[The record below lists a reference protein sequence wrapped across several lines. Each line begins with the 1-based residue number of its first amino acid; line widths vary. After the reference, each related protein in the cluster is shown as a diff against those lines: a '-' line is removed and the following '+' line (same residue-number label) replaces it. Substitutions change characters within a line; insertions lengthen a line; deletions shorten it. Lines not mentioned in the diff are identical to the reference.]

1 MVVSDQH
8 PAVSAEDR
16 RGVLE
21 RAADLLEGR
30 YVLTEVGRSLAQQL
44 RRDAA
49 ADRWQALADPGEF
62 AAAITEELRAV
73 SDDGHLAMTYSAAE
87 LPAVEITAGDA
98 YSEEEAE
105 RYYGSR
111 VNHGFEKFELLPDN
125 IGYLS
130 LRVFAPSAMAGDV
143 AAAAMTLLAQ
153 ADAMIIDLRR
163 NGGGHSDMVALLAA
177 YLFDHSE
184 PLSSTYHRPEDR
196 LSTSN
201 TPAWVPGR
209 RYGATKPVY
218 LLISPKTFS
227 AAEHFAYD
235 LQALGRAVV
244 VGERSGGGAHPFEYR
259 RLHPHFVLCL
269 AESRSINPI
278 TNGNWQGV
286 GVVPDVAVPAD
297 QALDAALELA
307 RGTARSGCR

>member
-1 MVVSDQH
+1 MVFSEQH
-8 PAVSAEDR
+8 PKVGAEDR
-16 RGVLE
+16 REVLE

-30 YVLTEVGRSLAQQL
+30 YVLVEVGRSLARQL
-44 RRDAA
+44 RLDAA
-49 ADRWQALADPGEF
+49 ADRWQAVADPGEF
-62 AAAITEELRAV
+62 AAALTEHLRV
-73 SDDGHLAMTYSAAE
+73 SSGDGHLAVSYSAAA
-87 LPAVEITAGDA
+87 LPAVEITANDA
-98 YSEEEAE
+98 YSEQEAE
-105 RYYGSR
+105 RYYGKQ
-111 VNHGFEKFELLPDN
+111 VNHGFEKFELLADN

-130 LRVFAPSAMAGDV
+130 LRVFAPSAMAGDL

-177 YLFDHSE
+177 YLFDRSQ
-184 PLSSTYHRPEDR
+184 PLSSTYYRPEDR
-196 LSTSN
+196 LTTSN

-235 LQALGRAVV
+235 LQAVGRAVV
-244 VGERSGGGAHPFEYR
+244 VGEPSGGGAHPFEYR

-269 AESRSINPI
+269 AESRSIHPI
-278 TNGNWQGV
+278 TNGNWQGT
-286 GVVPDVAVPAD
+286 GVIPDIAVPAD
-297 QALDAALELA
+297 RALDAALDLI
-307 RGTARSGCR
+307 RSR

>member
-8 PAVSAEDR
+8 PTVSAEDR

-49 ADRWQALADPGEF
+49 ADRWQALTDASEF
-62 AAAITEELRAV
+62 AAALTEELRAV
-73 SDDGHLAMTYSAAE
+73 SDDGHLAVTYSAAE

-105 RYYGSR
+105 RYYGRR

-177 YLFDHSE
+177 YLLDRSE

-196 LSTSN
+196 LTTSN

>member
-1 MVVSDQH
+1 MNTEDQR
-8 PAVSAEDR
+8 AV
-16 RGVLE
+16 LN
-21 RAADLLEGR
+21 RAADLLETR
-30 YVLTEVGRSLAQQL
+30 YVLPDVGHSLARQL
-44 RRDAA
+44 RHDATT
-49 ADRWQALADPGEF
+49 DRWQALTNPGEF
-62 AAAITEELRAV
+62 AAALTEHLQTA
-73 SDDGHLAMTYSAAE
+73 SDDGHLAVTYSATA
-87 LPAVEITAGDA
+87 LPEVEITSGDA
-98 YSEEEAE
+98 YSEQEAE
-105 RYYGSR
+105 RYYGR
-111 VNHGFEKFELLPDN
+111 QVNHGFEKFELLPDN

-130 LRVFAPSAMAGDV
+130 LRVFAPTAMAGDV
-143 AAAAMTLLAQ
+143 ATAAMTLLAQ
-153 ADAMIIDLRR
+153 SDAMIIDLRR

-177 YLFDHSE
+177 YLLDRSE
-184 PLSSTYHRPEDR
+184 PLSSTYYRPDDQ
-196 LSTSN
+196 LTTSN

-218 LLISPKTFS
+218 VLISPKTFS

-286 GVVPDVAVPAD
+286 GVVPDIAVPAA
-297 QALDAALELA
+297 QALDAALEQI
-307 RGTARSGCR
+307 RSS